1 MQFAI
6 CMSSLGSVLV
16 AESAGGLS
24 AVLLGDDEATLR
36 AELAERFPAEPLVP
50 GDAGMLS
57 RAEAVVRAIE
67 APAEADAAQFT
78 LAPIGTPF
86 QREVWEALRD
96 IPPGTT
102 ASYRGIA
109 ERIGRPEAVRAVAQA
124 CAANPI
130 AVLIPCHRVLRSDG
144 GLGGYRW
151 GPGRKTVL
159 LQREARAGV
168 LL

>member
-57 RAEAVVRAIE
+57 RAEAVVVGL
-67 APAEADAAQFT
+67 PASSP
-78 LAPIGTPF
+78 L
-86 QREVWEALRD
+86 
-96 IPPGTT
+96 PP
-102 ASYRGIA
+102 ASSR
-109 ERIGRPEAVRAVAQA
+109 
-124 CAANPI
+124 
-130 AVLIPCHRVLRSDG
+130 
-144 GLGGYRW
+144 
-151 GPGRKTVL
+151 
-159 LQREARAGV
+159 
-168 LL
+168 